1 MTENNTQGGIVN
13 FEEQN
18 YKSDQKEITNSIK
31 IVDEKDGEKECES
44 QLPEETSQIEDK
56 TDKKLSFK
64 E

>member
-1 MTENNTQGGIVN
+1 MTENNTQGEIVN

-18 YKSDQKEITNSIK
+18 DKSDQKEITNSIK
-31 IVDEKDGEKECES
+31 IVDEKDVEKECES
-44 QLPEETSQIEDK
+44 QLPEETSKIEEK